1 MSENM
6 IFVKA
11 DELKIGMRIAKPIYN
26 KSGVMLYERDSKLTA
41 QGIVSI
47 QNFGL
52 IGVYV
57 LEAAEPLPPMS
68 EEDIEFERFQA
79 MAVFSIKDIL
89 DAVGRH
95 KEPEQL
101 YQFANQIIKKY
112 GTLHH
117 KINFIQNLRSAEDYV
132 YKHSLNTAILCAL
145 ISKRMNLEFKRQLD
159 IVVAAILH
167 DIGTLLI
174 PVELRKKPVLARNEE
189 EQKKINTYYMAAY
202 QMFARDGSLDAGV
215 KQILS
220 LILQKVYHVG
230 GKSEGLVDQQ
240 EPEVEILRT
249 AAIFDQ
255 LTAMN
260 YQEEPASDVAALR
273 FLLNAEN
280 GYMPETVDALIQ
292 SINILEPG
300 VCVELTNGERGLV
313 VHAGAVNVL
322 EPFVLLF
329 RDNQI
334 YNLGD
339 EEIADQM
346 QIKDIMK
353 TMDNRHV
360 MDPELLAQYAG
371 EVVHIGERR
380 EKKNY

>member
-1 MSENM
+1 M
-6 IFVKA
+6 IFVKS
-11 DELKIGMRIAKPIYN
+11 DELKVGMRIAKPIYN

-47 QNFGL
+47 QNFEL

-57 LEAAEPLPPMS
+57 LEPAEPLPPMS

-79 MAVFSIKDIL
+79 MAVFVIKDIL
-89 DAVGRH
+89 DAVGKQ

-101 YQFANQIIKKY
+101 YQLANQIIKSY
-112 GTLHH
+112 GTLYH
-117 KINFIQNLRSAEDYV
+117 KINFIQNLRSVEDYV

-145 ISKRMNLEFKRQLD
+145 MSKQMELEFKEQLD

-174 PVELRKKPVLARNEE
+174 PVALRKKPVLLLTEE

-202 QMFARDGSLDAGV
+202 QMYARDSYLDAGV
-215 KQILS
+215 KRILTD
-220 LILQKVYHVG
+220 IMQRIHHVG
-230 GKSEGLVDQQ
+230 NKSEETVGFADS
-240 EPEVEILRT
+240 EIEILRT
-249 AAIFDQ
+249 AATFDQ

-260 YQEEPASDVAALR
+260 YQEEPASDVSALR
-273 FLLNAEN
+273 FLMDEEN
-280 GYMPETVDALIQ
+280 GYMPETVDALIN

-300 VCVELTNGERGLV
+300 VCVELTNGDRGLV
-313 VHAGAVNVL
+313 LTAGVDVL
-322 EPFVLLF
+322 EPFVLSF
-329 RDNQI
+329 RDNKI
-334 YNLGD
+334 YNLG
-339 EEIADQM
+339 EQEVAEQM
-346 QIKDIMK
+346 QIRDVMK

-360 MDPELLAQYAG
+360 VDPDLLDQYAG
-371 EVVHIGERR
+371 EVVKIGERR

>member
-1 MSENM
+1 M

-11 DELKIGMRIAKPIYN
+11 DELKVGMRIAKPIYN

-57 LEAAEPLPPMS
+57 LEPAEPLPPML

-79 MAVFSIKDIL
+79 MAVFVIRDIL
-89 DAVGRH
+89 DAVGRQ

-101 YQFANQIIKKY
+101 YQLANQIIKSY
-112 GTLHH
+112 GTLYH
-117 KINFIQNLRSAEDYV
+117 KINFIQNLRSVEDYV

-145 ISKRMNLEFKRQLD
+145 MSKQMELEFKEQLD

-174 PVELRKKPVLARNEE
+174 PIALRKKPVLLLTEE

-202 QMFARDGSLDAGV
+202 QMYARDSYLDAGV
-215 KQILS
+215 KRILTD
-220 LILQKVYHVG
+220 IMQRIHQVG
-230 GKSEGLVDQQ
+230 NK
-240 EPEVEILRT
+240 PENINGFADPEIEILRT
-249 AAIFDQ
+249 ASTFDQ

-260 YQEEPASDVAALR
+260 YQEEPASDVSALR
-273 FLLNAEN
+273 FLMDEEN
-280 GYMPETVDALIQ
+280 GYMPETVDALIN

-300 VCVELTNGERGLV
+300 VCVELTNGDRGLV
-313 VHAGAVNVL
+313 LTAGIDVL
-322 EPFVLLF
+322 EPFVLSF
-329 RDNQI
+329 RDNKI
-334 YNLGD
+334 YNLG
-339 EEIADQM
+339 EQEVAEQM
-346 QIKDIMK
+346 QIKDVMK

-360 MDPELLAQYAG
+360 VDSDLLSQYAG
-371 EVVHIGERR
+371 EVVKIGERR

>member
-1 MSENM
+1 M
-6 IFVKA
+6 IFVKS
-11 DELKIGMRIAKPIYN
+11 DELKVGMRIAKPIYN

-47 QNFGL
+47 QNFEL

-57 LEAAEPLPPMS
+57 LEPAEPLPPMS

-79 MAVFSIKDIL
+79 MAVFVIKDIL
-89 DAVGRH
+89 DAVGRQ

-101 YQFANQIIKKY
+101 YQLANQIIKSY
-112 GTLHH
+112 GTLYH
-117 KINFIQNLRSAEDYV
+117 KINFIQNLRSVEDYV

-145 ISKRMNLEFKRQLD
+145 MSKQMELEFKEQLD
-159 IVVAAILH
+159 LVVAAILH

-174 PVELRKKPVLARNEE
+174 PVALRKKPVLLLTEE

-202 QMFARDGSLDAGV
+202 QMYSRDSYLDPGV
-215 KQILS
+215 KRILTA
-220 LILQKVYHVG
+220 IMQKMHHVG
-230 GKSEGLVDQQ
+230 GKSEDADGFAD
-240 EPEVEILRT
+240 PEIEILRT
-249 AAIFDQ
+249 ASTFDQ

-273 FLLNAEN
+273 FLMDESN
-280 GYMPETVDALIQ
+280 GYMPETVDALIN

-300 VCVELTNGERGLV
+300 VCVELTNGDRGLV
-313 VHAGAVNVL
+313 LTAGVDVL
-322 EPFVLLF
+322 EPFVLSF
-329 RDNQI
+329 RDNRI

-339 EEIADQM
+339 REVAEQM
-346 QIKDIMK
+346 QIKDVMK

-360 MDPELLAQYAG
+360 VEPDLLDQYAG
-371 EVVHIGERR
+371 EVVKLGERR
-380 EKKNY
+380 KKKSY

>member
-1 MSENM
+1 M

-11 DELKIGMRIAKPIYN
+11 DELKVGMRIAKPIYN

-57 LEAAEPLPPMS
+57 LEPAEPLPPMS

-79 MAVFSIKDIL
+79 MAVFVIRDIL
-89 DAVGRH
+89 DAVGRQ

-101 YQFANQIIKKY
+101 YQLANQIIKSY
-112 GTLHH
+112 GTLYH
-117 KINFIQNLRSAEDYV
+117 KINFIQNLRSVEDYV

-145 ISKRMNLEFKRQLD
+145 MSKQMELEFKEQLD

-174 PVELRKKPVLARNEE
+174 PIALRKKPVLLLTEE

-202 QMFARDGSLDAGV
+202 QMYARDSYLDAGV
-215 KQILS
+215 KRILTD
-220 LILQKVYHVG
+220 IMQRIHQVG
-230 GKSEGLVDQQ
+230 NK
-240 EPEVEILRT
+240 PENINGFADPEIEILRT
-249 AAIFDQ
+249 ASTFDQ

-260 YQEEPASDVAALR
+260 YQEEPASDVSALR
-273 FLLNAEN
+273 FLMDEEN
-280 GYMPETVDALIQ
+280 GYMPETVDALIN

-300 VCVELTNGERGLV
+300 VCVELTNGDRGLV
-313 VHAGAVNVL
+313 LTAGIDVL
-322 EPFVLLF
+322 EPFVLSF
-329 RDNQI
+329 RDNKI
-334 YNLGD
+334 YNLG
-339 EEIADQM
+339 EQEVAEQM
-346 QIKDIMK
+346 QIKDVMK

-360 MDPELLAQYAG
+360 VDSDLLSQYAG
-371 EVVHIGERR
+371 EVVKIGERR

>member
-1 MSENM
+1 M
-6 IFVKA
+6 IFVKS
-11 DELKIGMRIAKPIYN
+11 DELKVGMRIAKPIYN

-57 LEAAEPLPPMS
+57 LEPAEPLPPMS
-68 EEDIEFERFQA
+68 EEDVEFERFQA
-79 MAVFSIKDIL
+79 MAVFTIKDIL
-89 DAVGRH
+89 DAVGKQ

-101 YQFANQIIKKY
+101 YQLSNQIIKSY
-112 GTLHH
+112 GTLYH
-117 KINFIQNLRSAEDYV
+117 KINFIQNLRSVEDYV

-145 ISKRMNLEFKRQLD
+145 MSKQMDLEFKEQLD

-174 PVELRKKPVLARNEE
+174 PIALRKKPVLLLTEE

-202 QMFARDGSLDAGV
+202 QMYARDSYLDAGV
-215 KQILS
+215 RRILMD
-220 LILQKVYHVG
+220 IMQRIHQVG
-230 GKSEGLVDQQ
+230 NKPESTSEFAD
-240 EPEVEILRT
+240 PEIEILRT
-249 AAIFDQ
+249 ASTFDQ

-273 FLLNAEN
+273 FLMDEEN
-280 GYMPETVDALIQ
+280 GYMPETVDALIN

-300 VCVELTNGERGLV
+300 VCVELTNGDKGLV
-313 VHAGAVNVL
+313 LTAGVDVL
-322 EPFVLLF
+322 EPFVLSF
-329 RDNQI
+329 RDNKI
-334 YNLGD
+334 YNLG
-339 EEIADQM
+339 EKEVADQM
-346 QIKDIMK
+346 QIKDVMK

-360 MDPELLAQYAG
+360 VEPDLLSQYAG
-371 EVVHIGERR
+371 EVVKIGERR

>member
-1 MSENM
+1 MK
-6 IFVKA
+6 FVKA
-11 DELKIGMRIAKPIYN
+11 DELKVGMRIAKPIYN

-47 QNFGL
+47 QNFNL

-57 LEAAEPLPPMS
+57 LEPAEPLPPMS
-68 EEDIEFERFQA
+68 AEDIEFERFQS
-79 MAVFSIKDIL
+79 MSVFVIKDIL
-89 DAVGRH
+89 DAVGRQR
-95 KEPEQL
+95 EPEQL
-101 YQFANQIIKKY
+101 YQLANQIIKNY

-117 KINFIQNLRSAEDYV
+117 KINFIQNLRSVEDYV

-145 ISKRMNLEFKRQLD
+145 ISKQLNLEFKDQLD
-159 IVVAAILH
+159 IVIAAILH

-174 PVELRKKPVLARNEE
+174 PISLRKKPALTRTEE

-202 QMFARDGSLDAGV
+202 QMFARDTFLDAGV
-215 KQILS
+215 KRILA
-220 LILQKVYHVG
+220 IVLQKIYHVG
-230 GKSEGLVDQQ
+230 GRDEQADGYEDL
-240 EPEVEILRT
+240 EVEILRT

-260 YQEEPASDVAALR
+260 YQEEPSSDVAAMR
-273 FLLNAEN
+273 FLLDESN
-280 GYMPETVDALIQ
+280 GYLLETVDALIK

-300 VCVELTNGERGLV
+300 VCVELTTGDKGLV
-313 VHAGAVNVL
+313 INAGEDVL
-322 EPFVLLF
+322 EPYILSF

-339 EEIADQM
+339 PEVSAKL
-346 QIKDIMK
+346 QIRDIMK

-360 MDPELLAQYAG
+360 VEPELLKQYSG
-371 EVVHIGERR
+371 EVVRIGERR
-380 EKKNY
+380 SKKHY

>member
-1 MSENM
+1 M

-11 DELKIGMRIAKPIYN
+11 DELKVGMRIAKPIYN

-57 LEAAEPLPPMS
+57 LEPAEPLPPMS

-79 MAVFSIKDIL
+79 MAVFVIRDIL
-89 DAVGRH
+89 DAVGRQ

-101 YQFANQIIKKY
+101 YQLANQIIKSY
-112 GTLHH
+112 GTLYH
-117 KINFIQNLRSAEDYV
+117 KINFIQNLRSVEDYV

-145 ISKRMNLEFKRQLD
+145 MSKQMELEFKEQLD

-174 PVELRKKPVLARNEE
+174 PIALRKKPVLLLTEE

-202 QMFARDGSLDAGV
+202 QMYARDSYLDAGV
-215 KQILS
+215 KRILTD
-220 LILQKVYHVG
+220 IMQRIHQVG
-230 GKSEGLVDQQ
+230 NKSENINGFAD
-240 EPEVEILRT
+240 PEIEILRT
-249 AAIFDQ
+249 ASTFDQ

-260 YQEEPASDVAALR
+260 YQEEPASDVSALR
-273 FLLNAEN
+273 FLMDEEN
-280 GYMPETVDALIQ
+280 GYMPETVDALIN

-300 VCVELTNGERGLV
+300 VCVELTNGDRGLV
-313 VHAGAVNVL
+313 LTAGIDVL
-322 EPFVLLF
+322 EPFVLSF
-329 RDNQI
+329 RDNKI
-334 YNLGD
+334 YNLG
-339 EEIADQM
+339 EQEVAEQM
-346 QIKDIMK
+346 QIKDVMK

-360 MDPELLAQYAG
+360 VDSDLLSQYAG
-371 EVVHIGERR
+371 EVVKIGERR

>member
-1 MSENM
+1 M
-6 IFVKA
+6 IFVKS
-11 DELKIGMRIAKPIYN
+11 DELKVGMRIAKPIYN

-57 LEAAEPLPPMS
+57 LEPAEPLPPMS
-68 EEDIEFERFQA
+68 EEDVEFERFQA
-79 MAVFSIKDIL
+79 MAVFTIKDIL
-89 DAVGRH
+89 DAVGKQ

-101 YQFANQIIKKY
+101 YQLSNQIIKSY
-112 GTLHH
+112 GTLYH
-117 KINFIQNLRSAEDYV
+117 KINFIQNLRSVEDYV

-145 ISKRMNLEFKRQLD
+145 MSKQMDLEFKEQLD

-174 PVELRKKPVLARNEE
+174 PIALRKKPVLLLTEE

-202 QMFARDGSLDAGV
+202 QMYARDSYLDAGV
-215 KQILS
+215 RRILTD
-220 LILQKVYHVG
+220 IMQRIHQVG
-230 GKSEGLVDQQ
+230 NKPESTSEFAD
-240 EPEVEILRT
+240 PEIEILRT
-249 AAIFDQ
+249 ASTFDQ

-273 FLLNAEN
+273 FLMDEEN
-280 GYMPETVDALIQ
+280 GYMPETVDALIN

-300 VCVELTNGERGLV
+300 VCVELTNGDKGLV
-313 VHAGAVNVL
+313 LTAGVDVL
-322 EPFVLLF
+322 EPFVLSF
-329 RDNQI
+329 RDNKI
-334 YNLGD
+334 YNLG
-339 EEIADQM
+339 EKEVADQM
-346 QIKDIMK
+346 QIKDVMK

-360 MDPELLAQYAG
+360 VEPDLLSQYAG
-371 EVVHIGERR
+371 EVVKIGERR

>member
-1 MSENM
+1 M

-11 DELKIGMRIAKPIYN
+11 DELKVGMRIAKPIYN

-57 LEAAEPLPPMS
+57 LEPAEPLPPMS
-68 EEDIEFERFQA
+68 EEDVEFERFQA
-79 MAVFSIKDIL
+79 MAVFTIKDIL
-89 DAVGRH
+89 DAVGKQ

-101 YQFANQIIKKY
+101 YQLSNQIIKSY
-112 GTLHH
+112 GTLYH
-117 KINFIQNLRSAEDYV
+117 KINFIQNLRSVEDYV

-145 ISKRMNLEFKRQLD
+145 MSKQMEMEFKEQLD

-174 PVELRKKPVLARNEE
+174 PIALRKKPVLLLTEE
-189 EQKKINTYYMAAY
+189 EQKKINTYYMAAF
-202 QMFARDGSLDAGV
+202 QMYTRDSYLDGGV
-215 KQILS
+215 RRILTDVMQRIHQ
-220 LILQKVYHVG
+220 LGH
-230 GKSEGLVDQQ
+230 KSENAD
-240 EPEVEILRT
+240 EFASPEIEILRT
-249 AAIFDQ
+249 AATFDQ

-273 FLLNAEN
+273 FLMDEEN
-280 GYMPETVDALIQ
+280 GYMPETVDALIN

-300 VCVELTNGERGLV
+300 VCVELTNGDKGLV
-313 VHAGAVNVL
+313 LTAGVDVL
-322 EPFVLLF
+322 EPFVLSF
-329 RDNQI
+329 RDNKI
-334 YNLGD
+334 YNLG
-339 EEIADQM
+339 EKEVADQM
-346 QIKDIMK
+346 QIKDVMK

-360 MDPELLAQYAG
+360 VEPDLLKQYAG
-371 EVVHIGERR
+371 DMVKIGERR

>member
-1 MSENM
+1 M

-11 DELKIGMRIAKPIYN
+11 DELKVGMRIAKPIYN

-57 LEAAEPLPPMS
+57 LEPAEPLPPMS
-68 EEDIEFERFQA
+68 EEDVEFERFQA
-79 MAVFSIKDIL
+79 MAVFTIKDIL
-89 DAVGRH
+89 DAVGRQ

-101 YQFANQIIKKY
+101 YQLSNQIIKSY
-112 GTLHH
+112 GTLYH
-117 KINFIQNLRSAEDYV
+117 KINFIQNLRSVEDYV

-145 ISKRMNLEFKRQLD
+145 MSKQMELEFKEQLD
-159 IVVAAILH
+159 IVIAAILH

-174 PVELRKKPVLARNEE
+174 PVALRKKPVLLLTEE
-189 EQKKINTYYMAAY
+189 EQKKINTYYMAAF
-202 QMFARDGSLDAGV
+202 QMYARDSYLDAGV
-215 KQILS
+215 RRILTDVMQR
-220 LILQKVYHVG
+220 IHQVG
-230 GKSEGLVDQQ
+230 NKSEINDGFAD
-240 EPEVEILRT
+240 PEIEILRT
-249 AAIFDQ
+249 AATFDQ

-273 FLLNAEN
+273 FLMDEEN
-280 GYMPETVDALIQ
+280 GYMPETVDALIN

-300 VCVELTNGERGLV
+300 VCVELTNGDKGLV
-313 VHAGAVNVL
+313 LTAGVDVL
-322 EPFVLLF
+322 EPFVLSF
-329 RDNQI
+329 RDNKI
-334 YNLGD
+334 YNLG
-339 EEIADQM
+339 EKEVADQM
-346 QIKDIMK
+346 QIKDVMK

-360 MDPELLAQYAG
+360 VEPDLLSQYSG
-371 EVVHIGERR
+371 EVVKIGERR

>member
-1 MSENM
+1 M

-11 DELKIGMRIAKPIYN
+11 DELKVGMRIAKPIYN

-57 LEAAEPLPPMS
+57 LEPAEPLPPMS
-68 EEDIEFERFQA
+68 EEDVEFERFQA
-79 MAVFSIKDIL
+79 MAVFTIKDIL
-89 DAVGRH
+89 DAVGKQ

-101 YQFANQIIKKY
+101 YQLSNQIIKSY
-112 GTLHH
+112 GTLYH
-117 KINFIQNLRSAEDYV
+117 KINFIQNLRSVEDYV

-145 ISKRMNLEFKRQLD
+145 MSKQMELEFKEQLD

-174 PVELRKKPVLARNEE
+174 PIALRKKPVLLLTEE
-189 EQKKINTYYMAAY
+189 EQKKINTYYMAAF
-202 QMFARDGSLDAGV
+202 QMYARDSYLDAGV
-215 KQILS
+215 RRILTDVMQR
-220 LILQKVYHVG
+220 IHQVG
-230 GKSEGLVDQQ
+230 NKPESTDGFADQ
-240 EPEVEILRT
+240 EIEILRT
-249 AAIFDQ
+249 AATFDQ

-273 FLLNAEN
+273 FLMDEEN
-280 GYMPETVDALIQ
+280 GYMPETVDALIN

-300 VCVELTNGERGLV
+300 VCVELTNGDKGLV
-313 VHAGAVNVL
+313 LTAGVDVL
-322 EPFVLLF
+322 EPFVLSF
-329 RDNQI
+329 RDNKI
-334 YNLGD
+334 YNLG
-339 EEIADQM
+339 EKEVADQM
-346 QIKDIMK
+346 QIKDVMK

-360 MDPELLAQYAG
+360 VEPDLLSQYAG
-371 EVVHIGERR
+371 EVVKIGERR

>member
-1 MSENM
+1 M

-11 DELKIGMRIAKPIYN
+11 DELKVGMRIAKPIYN

-57 LEAAEPLPPMS
+57 LEPAEPLPPMS

-79 MAVFSIKDIL
+79 MAVFVIRDIL
-89 DAVGRH
+89 DAVGRQ

-101 YQFANQIIKKY
+101 YQLANQIIKSY
-112 GTLHH
+112 GTLYH
-117 KINFIQNLRSAEDYV
+117 KINFIQNLRSVEDYV

-145 ISKRMNLEFKRQLD
+145 MSKQMGLEFKEQLD

-174 PVELRKKPVLARNEE
+174 PIALRKKPVLLLTEE

-202 QMFARDGSLDAGV
+202 QMYARDSYLDAGV
-215 KQILS
+215 KRILTD
-220 LILQKVYHVG
+220 IMQRIHQVG
-230 GKSEGLVDQQ
+230 DK
-240 EPEVEILRT
+240 PENIHGFADPEIEILRT
-249 AAIFDQ
+249 ASTFDQ

-260 YQEEPASDVAALR
+260 YQEEPASDVSALR
-273 FLLNAEN
+273 FLMDEEN
-280 GYMPETVDALIQ
+280 GYMPETVDALIN
-292 SINILEPG
+292 SVNILEPG
-300 VCVELTNGERGLV
+300 VCVELTNGDRGLV
-313 VHAGAVNVL
+313 LTAGVDVL
-322 EPFVLLF
+322 EPFVLSF
-329 RDNQI
+329 RDNKI
-334 YNLGD
+334 YNLG
-339 EEIADQM
+339 EQEVAEQM
-346 QIKDIMK
+346 QIKDVMK

-360 MDPELLAQYAG
+360 VDSDLLSQYAG
-371 EVVHIGERR
+371 EVVKIGERR

>member
-1 MSENM
+1 MK
-6 IFVKA
+6 FVKA
-11 DELKIGMRIAKPIYN
+11 DELKVGMRIAKPIYN

-47 QNFGL
+47 QNFEL

-57 LEAAEPLPPMS
+57 LEPAEPLPPMS

-79 MAVFSIKDIL
+79 MSVFVIKDIL
-89 DAVGRH
+89 DAVGRQR
-95 KEPEQL
+95 EPEQL
-101 YQFANQIIKKY
+101 YQLANQIIKNY
-112 GTLHH
+112 GTLYH
-117 KINFIQNLRSAEDYV
+117 KINFIQNLRSVEDYV

-145 ISKRMNLEFKRQLD
+145 MTKQLDLEFKEQLD

-174 PVELRKKPVLARNEE
+174 PIALRKKAESERSEE
-189 EQKKINTYYMAAY
+189 EQKKINTYYMASY
-202 QMFARDGSLDAGV
+202 QMFLRDTFLDAGV
-215 KQILS
+215 KRILTA
-220 LILQKVYHVG
+220 ILQRLYHVG
-230 GKSEGLVDQQ
+230 GKEEAADDTMDL
-240 EPEVEILRT
+240 EVEVLRT

-260 YQEEPASDVAALR
+260 YQEEPASDVAAMR
-273 FLLNAEN
+273 FLLDESN
-280 GYMPETVDALIQ
+280 GYLLETVDALIK

-300 VCVELTNGERGLV
+300 VCVELTTGDKGLV
-313 VHAGAVNVL
+313 INAGEDVL
-322 EPFVLLF
+322 EPYILSF

-339 EEIADQM
+339 REVSARM

-360 MDPELLAQYAG
+360 VEPELLKQYAG
-371 EVVHIGERR
+371 EVVRIGERR
-380 EKKNY
+380 AKRNY

>member
-1 MSENM
+1 M
-6 IFVKA
+6 IFVKS
-11 DELKIGMRIAKPIYN
+11 DELKVGMRIAKPIYN

-57 LEAAEPLPPMS
+57 LEPAEPLPPMS
-68 EEDIEFERFQA
+68 EEDVEFERFQA
-79 MAVFSIKDIL
+79 MAVFTIKDIL
-89 DAVGRH
+89 DAVGKQ

-101 YQFANQIIKKY
+101 YQLSNQIIKSY
-112 GTLHH
+112 GTLYH
-117 KINFIQNLRSAEDYV
+117 KINFIQNLRSVEDYV

-145 ISKRMNLEFKRQLD
+145 MSKQMDLEFKEQLD

-174 PVELRKKPVLARNEE
+174 PIALRKKPVLLLTEE

-202 QMFARDGSLDAGV
+202 QMYARDSYLDAGV
-215 KQILS
+215 RRILTD
-220 LILQKVYHVG
+220 IMQRIHQVG
-230 GKSEGLVDQQ
+230 NKTESTGEFAD
-240 EPEVEILRT
+240 PEIEILRT
-249 AAIFDQ
+249 ASTFDQ

-273 FLLNAEN
+273 FLMDEEN
-280 GYMPETVDALIQ
+280 GYMPETVDALIN

-300 VCVELTNGERGLV
+300 VCVELTNGDKGLV
-313 VHAGAVNVL
+313 LTAGVDVL
-322 EPFVLLF
+322 EPFVLSF
-329 RDNQI
+329 RDNKI
-334 YNLGD
+334 YNLG
-339 EEIADQM
+339 EQEVAEQM
-346 QIKDIMK
+346 QIKDVMK

-360 MDPELLAQYAG
+360 VEPDLLSQYAG
-371 EVVHIGERR
+371 EVVKIGERR

>member
-1 MSENM
+1 M

-11 DELKIGMRIAKPIYN
+11 DELKVGMRIAKPIYN

-57 LEAAEPLPPMS
+57 LEPAEPLPPMS

-79 MAVFSIKDIL
+79 MAVFTIKDIL
-89 DAVGRH
+89 DAVGRQ

-101 YQFANQIIKKY
+101 YQFANQIIKNY
-112 GTLHH
+112 GSLHH
-117 KINFIQNLRSAEDYV
+117 KINFIQNLRSVEDYV

-145 ISKRMNLEFKRQLD
+145 MSKQMKLEFKLQLD
-159 IVVAAILH
+159 VVVAAILH

-174 PVELRKKPVLARNEE
+174 PSGLRKKPVLERTEE
-189 EQKKINTYYMAAY
+189 ERKKIHTYYVASY
-202 QMFARDGSLDAGV
+202 QMFSRDDSLDAGV
-215 KQILS
+215 KQILAM
-220 LILQKVYHVG
+220 ILRKLYGVG
-230 GKSEGLVDQQ
+230 NRSEELDDKII
-240 EPEVEILRT
+240 PEVEILRT
-249 AAIFDQ
+249 ASIFDQ

-260 YQEEPASDVAALR
+260 FQEEPASDVAALR
-273 FLLNAEN
+273 FLLDESN
-280 GYMPETVDALIQ
+280 GYMPETVDALIH

-300 VCVELTNGERGLV
+300 VCVELTSGDRGLV
-313 VHAGAVNVL
+313 ITAGKLNVL
-322 EPFVLLF
+322 EPFVLSF
-329 RDNQI
+329 VDNKI

-339 EEIADQM
+339 KEVAETM

-360 MDPELLAQYAG
+360 MDQDLLAQY
-371 EVVHIGERR
+371 IGEPVHVGEHRD
-380 EKKNY
+380 KKNY

>member
-1 MSENM
+1 M
-6 IFVKA
+6 IFVKS
-11 DELKIGMRIAKPIYN
+11 DELKVGMRIAKPIYN

-57 LEAAEPLPPMS
+57 LEPAEPLPPMS
-68 EEDIEFERFQA
+68 EEDVEFERFQA
-79 MAVFSIKDIL
+79 MAVFTIKDIL
-89 DAVGRH
+89 DAVGKQ

-101 YQFANQIIKKY
+101 YQLSNQIIKSY
-112 GTLHH
+112 GTLYH
-117 KINFIQNLRSAEDYV
+117 KINFIQNLRSVEDYV

-145 ISKRMNLEFKRQLD
+145 MSKQMDLEFKEQLD

-174 PVELRKKPVLARNEE
+174 PIALRKKPVLLLTEE

-202 QMFARDGSLDAGV
+202 QMYARDSYLDAGV
-215 KQILS
+215 RRILTD
-220 LILQKVYHVG
+220 IMQRIHQVG
-230 GKSEGLVDQQ
+230 NKTESTGEFAD
-240 EPEVEILRT
+240 PEIEILRT
-249 AAIFDQ
+249 ASTFDQ

-273 FLLNAEN
+273 FLMDEEN
-280 GYMPETVDALIQ
+280 GYMPETVDALIN

-300 VCVELTNGERGLV
+300 VCVELTNGDKGLV
-313 VHAGAVNVL
+313 LTAGVDVL
-322 EPFVLLF
+322 EPFVLSF
-329 RDNQI
+329 RDNKI
-334 YNLGD
+334 YNLG
-339 EEIADQM
+339 EQEVAEQM
-346 QIKDIMK
+346 QIKDVMK

-360 MDPELLAQYAG
+360 VEPDLLSQYAG
-371 EVVHIGERR
+371 EVVKIGERR
-380 EKKNY
+380 KKKNY

>member
-1 MSENM
+1 M

-11 DELKIGMRIAKPIYN
+11 DELKVGMRIAKPIYN

-57 LEAAEPLPPMS
+57 LEPAEPLPPMS
-68 EEDIEFERFQA
+68 EEDVEFERFQA
-79 MAVFSIKDIL
+79 MAVFTIKDIL
-89 DAVGRH
+89 DAVGKQ

-101 YQFANQIIKKY
+101 YQLSNQIIKSY
-112 GTLHH
+112 GTLYH
-117 KINFIQNLRSAEDYV
+117 KINFIQNLRSVEDYV

-145 ISKRMNLEFKRQLD
+145 MSKQMNLEFKEQLD

-174 PVELRKKPVLARNEE
+174 PIALRKKPVLLLTEE
-189 EQKKINTYYMAAY
+189 EQKKINTYYMAAF
-202 QMFARDGSLDAGV
+202 QMYARDSYLDAGV
-215 KQILS
+215 RRILTDVMQR
-220 LILQKVYHVG
+220 IHQVG
-230 GKSEGLVDQQ
+230 NKSESTDGFADS
-240 EPEVEILRT
+240 EIEILRT
-249 AAIFDQ
+249 AATFDQ

-273 FLLNAEN
+273 FLMDEEN
-280 GYMPETVDALIQ
+280 GYMPETVDALIN

-300 VCVELTNGERGLV
+300 VCVELTNGDKGLV
-313 VHAGAVNVL
+313 LTAGVDVL
-322 EPFVLLF
+322 EPFVLSF
-329 RDNQI
+329 RDNKI
-334 YNLGD
+334 YNLG
-339 EEIADQM
+339 EKEVADQM
-346 QIKDIMK
+346 QIKDVMK

-360 MDPELLAQYAG
+360 VEPDLLSQYTG
-371 EVVHIGERR
+371 DMVKIGERR

>member
-1 MSENM
+1 M

-11 DELKIGMRIAKPIYN
+11 DELKVGMRIAKPIYN

-57 LEAAEPLPPMS
+57 LEPAEPLPPMS
-68 EEDIEFERFQA
+68 EEDVEFERFQA
-79 MAVFSIKDIL
+79 MAVFTIKDIL
-89 DAVGRH
+89 DAVGRQ

-101 YQFANQIIKKY
+101 YQLSNQIIKSY
-112 GTLHH
+112 GTLYH
-117 KINFIQNLRSAEDYV
+117 KINFIQNLRSVEDYV

-145 ISKRMNLEFKRQLD
+145 MSKQMELEFKEQLD

-174 PVELRKKPVLARNEE
+174 PIALRKKPVLLLTEE
-189 EQKKINTYYMAAY
+189 EQKKINTYYMAAF
-202 QMFARDGSLDAGV
+202 QMYARDSYLDGGV
-215 KQILS
+215 RRILTDVMQR
-220 LILQKVYHVG
+220 IHQVG
-230 GKSEGLVDQQ
+230 NKSESMDGFA
-240 EPEVEILRT
+240 EPEIEILRT
-249 AAIFDQ
+249 AATFDQ

-273 FLLNAEN
+273 FLMDEEN
-280 GYMPETVDALIQ
+280 GYMPETVDALIN

-300 VCVELTNGERGLV
+300 VCVELTNGDKGLV
-313 VHAGAVNVL
+313 LTAGVDVL
-322 EPFVLLF
+322 EPFVLSF
-329 RDNQI
+329 RDNKI
-334 YNLGD
+334 YNLG
-339 EEIADQM
+339 EKEVAEQM
-346 QIKDIMK
+346 QIKDVMK

-360 MDPELLAQYAG
+360 VEPDLLKQYTG
-371 EVVHIGERR
+371 DMVKIGERR